1 MLKLVRIERVNKV
14 KVLILSDSHDFT
26 TDYISIE
33 LKKRGVPYLRL
44 DRDLLNLFSINWE
57 ILSNKFVARINDQS
71 FLIEDETLAG
81 VYFRSPT
88 YFRETFRKLEVPENQ
103 LKNSQWLSL
112 FRNLQI
118 FNNARW
124 VNSPSSTYHAENKIL
139 QLRFAH
145 SIGFL
150 IPETVV
156 TNGNLFNSECKSLI
170 AKSIDTVLFDLGGE
184 EAFCYSNMVSSTEL
198 IKYDN
203 SIAPLILQECIEDKV
218 DIRATVIGNTV
229 YASTIKL
236 NNAGVRGDWRL
247 YKKEVRFSPIE
258 LPKEIENKCV
268 EVVKLCGLVFAGVDL
283 IESGGKYYFV
293 ELNPTG
299 EWAWLVDS
307 CGFAIPERICNEL
320 QKDY

>member
-1 MLKLVRIERVNKV
+1 MNKV

-26 TDYISIE
+26 TDYIAIE

-44 DRDLLNLFSINWE
+44 DRDLLNLFLINWE
-57 ILSNKFVARINDQS
+57 ISSNKFIAKINDQS
-71 FLIEDETLAG
+71 YLIEDNTLSG
-81 VYFRSPT
+81 VYFRAPT
-88 YFRETFRKLEVPENQ
+88 YFRETFRKIEDPDNQ

-112 FRNLQI
+112 FRNLQV
-118 FNNARW
+118 FNNAKW

-139 QLRFAH
+139 QLRVAL
-145 SIGFL
+145 STGLL
-150 IPETVV
+150 IPQTVV
-156 TNGNLFNSECKSLI
+156 TNGNLFNSGYKRLI
-170 AKSIDTVLFDLGGE
+170 AKSIDTVLFDRGGE
-184 EAFCYSNMVSSTEL
+184 EAFCYSNMVSSSEL

-229 YASTIKL
+229 YASSIKL

-258 LPKEIENKCV
+258 LPDEIENKCV
-268 EVVKLCGLVFAGVDL
+268 EVVKSCGLIFAGVDL

-299 EWAWLVDS
+299 EWAWLVGS
-307 CGFAIPERICNEL
+307 CGFTIPERICDEL
-320 QKDY
+320 EKCY